1 MCVFMAWRGH
11 PKGET
16 GAGGSPAQNV
26 PSRAPSVPDV
36 MPQLAAMST
45 EELTQMLEDEQKY
58 VGFVRREAA
67 KAHIVKVGLGIHPSR
82 LPKS

>member
-1 MCVFMAWRGH
+1 M
-11 PKGET
+11 
-16 GAGGSPAQNV
+16 
-26 PSRAPSVPDV
+26 PDV

-45 EELTQMLEDEQKY
+45 EELTQTLEDEQKY

>member
-1 MCVFMAWRGH
+1 MAWRSR
-11 PKGET
+11 PKGEA

-45 EELTQMLEDEQKY
+45 EELTQTLEDEQKY